1 MLFINLL
8 RRSKMGDDFD
18 SHYVGGYIPGE
29 EEAYFYHTLGDFEA
43 SVKEFG
49 ASYVVTEMNADVRDL
64 LKGALNV

>member
-1 MLFINLL
+1 
-8 RRSKMGDDFD
+8 MGDEMDYD
-18 SHYVGGYIPGE
+18 YDIPDMNPVE

>member
-1 MLFINLL
+1 
-8 RRSKMGDDFD
+8 MGDEMDYD
-18 SHYVGGYIPGE
+18 YDVPDMNPGE